1 VLIIACVNLNYLKKL
16 TSIYIKQ
23 MVNNNLEPTM
33 TNKSTTDR
41 SVAKCFVCYG
51 PLKENDVGLVLAFQ
65 SYLERTYL

>member
-1 VLIIACVNLNYLKKL
+1 
-16 TSIYIKQ
+16 